1 MTFGSNSIV
10 ARLGQHAGMPRSG
23 EMTDDLSSSLY
34 EFGKV
39 RFASMDVDRFRTN
52 VASVI
57 ADIAELNRV
66 FYPIRISAAGKDREI
81 AEQIPYFLSR
91 IVSSLVL
98 AFGLARENNA
108 PSPVQDEIF
117 RSLKQVS
124 LCVDLFLA
132 GDVQDLNAD
141 LDVSSQR

>member
-1 MTFGSNSIV
+1 MTCEPSSIV
-10 ARLGQHAGMPRSG
+10 ARLGRHAGMPHYG
-23 EMTDDLSSSLY
+23 EQADDLSSLLY

-39 RFASMDVDRFRTN
+39 RFASMDVERFRTN

-57 ADIAELNRV
+57 ADIAELNRIS
-66 FYPIRISAAGKDREI
+66 YPIRISQAGKDREI
-81 AEQIPYFLSR
+81 AERIPYFLSR

-117 RSLKQVS
+117 SSLKQIS

-132 GDVQDLNAD
+132 GDVQDLKAE
-141 LDVSSQR
+141 LDV